1 MRPVRIITAVVFA
14 AAVAVTGCA
23 ANSTA
28 TDPSAVPAAPVA
40 AAPGS
45 PAVKLAT
52 PDAKQPVTSPRQPA
66 PISEPA
72 PAPKPPVLAD
82 GRHNAYIREVNSRGD
97 YVVVDLVQVF
107 HDKAAVEAAI
117 ADGQSR
123 DNAQYLYTYVRNEN
137 SRLRTLR
144 LADDLRLH
152 LLGGDCEA
160 PISSKLNTLA
170 AHVRSDVDHSFYY
183 RLTVDGGAVHRI
195 QEIRTANAC

>member
-1 MRPVRIITAVVFA
+1 MRPVRIITAVLFA

-23 ANSTA
+23 AHSTA
-28 TDPSAVPAAPVA
+28 TDPSDVPAAPVA

-52 PDAKQPVTSPRQPA
+52 PGAEQPVSSPRQPA

-72 PAPKPPVLAD
+72 PVPKPPVLAD
-82 GRHNAYIREVNSRGD
+82 GRYDGYIRQVNTRGD

-123 DNAQYLYTYVRNEN
+123 DTAQYLYTYLRNQN
-137 SRLRTLR
+137 PRLRTMGLADGLR
-144 LADDLRLH
+144 LN

-160 PISSKLNTLA
+160 PISTKLNTLA
-170 AHVRSDVDHSFYY
+170 AHVRSGGNQFYY
-183 RLTVDGGAVHRI
+183 ELTVTGGAVQRI
-195 QEIRTANAC
+195 QELRTANAC